1 MTSQE
6 ADVDMDAPLTSGAQ
20 GLANDAASNDMD
32 PEEAAMVFGE
42 HLVNSILAYE
52 PLDKIEEILE
62 NGAPVWYENLA
73 EGTSPLHAA
82 AYTRNPLLAKS
93 LIDKGAIWN
102 ASA

>member
-1 MTSQE
+1 MTSQA
-6 ADVDMDAPLTSGAQ
+6 ADIDVELPLKSGAESH
-20 GLANDAASNDMD
+20 ASDAAPNDMD

-42 HLVNSILAYE
+42 HLVNSVLAHE
-52 PLDKIEEILE
+52 PLHKIQEILE

-82 AYTRNPLLAKS
+82 AYTRNSPLAKL

-102 ASA
+102 SST